1 MLVIMSVIWCGEDM
15 TKKFLYKHAG
25 IFGCEKKDYAVTHS
39 LNWGIC
45 SSYRKRGVIL

>member
-25 IFGCEKKDYAVTHS
+25 IFGCEKKTMLLHIVLTGEFV
-39 LNWGIC
+39 LPIEKGE
-45 SSYRKRGVIL
+45 